1 MSGPA
6 IAFDHVHL
14 ISEEPHAA
22 AAWYQDMLGGEIA
35 ASYET
40 RGAVQI
46 RVTFGAVTI
55 LIRGRRP
62 GETPGPK
69 TELQTFNDYVS
80 HDQWGTDH
88 FGFSVA
94 GDLRQLCTDLKAK
107 GAELAVE
114 PYEFLPGRTIAY
126 LKAPDGVTVELTE
139 AAVDA

>member
-1 MSGPA
+1 MVSGPA
-6 IAFDHVHL
+6 IQFDHVHL
-14 ISEEPHAA
+14 ISQEPHAA
-22 AAWYQDMLGGEIA
+22 AAWYRDMLGGEIA
-35 ASYET
+35 ASYQT

-55 LIRGRRP
+55 LIRGQRP
-62 GETPGPK
+62 GEKPGAK
-69 TELQTFNDYVS
+69 NDLKKFDDYVS

-94 GDLRQLCTDLKAK
+94 GDLRALRAALKAK
-107 GAELAVE
+107 GAEFLVE

-139 AAVDA
+139 AE

>member
-1 MSGPA
+1 MSGAA

-14 ISEEPHAA
+14 ISENPEAA
-22 AAWYQDMLGGEIA
+22 AAWYRDLLGGAITA
-35 ASYET
+35 IHQT
-40 RGAVQI
+40 RGAAQI

-62 GETPGPK
+62 GESPSARN
-69 TELQTFNDYVS
+69 ELKAFADYVS

-94 GDLRQLCTDLKAK
+94 GDLRALCTDLKTK
-107 GAELAVE
+107 GAEFSVE

-139 AAVDA
+139 AD

>member
-6 IAFDHVHL
+6 LQFDHMHL
-14 ISEEPHAA
+14 IAQDAQAA
-22 AAWYQDMLGGEIA
+22 AAWYRDMLGGEIA
-35 ASYET
+35 ASYQT

-55 LIRGRRP
+55 LIRGQRP
-62 GETPGPK
+62 GEKPGAK
-69 TELQTFNDYVS
+69 NDLRDFGDYVS

-94 GDLRQLCTDLKAK
+94 GDLRSLCTALKAK
-107 GAELAVE
+107 GAEFSVE

-139 AAVDA
+139 AE

>member
-1 MSGPA
+1 MSSPA

-22 AAWYQDMLGGEIA
+22 AAWYRDLLGGEIA
-35 ASYET
+35 ASYQT

-46 RVTFGAVTI
+46 HVIFGAVTI

-62 GETPGPK
+62 GENPSTRNDLK
-69 TELQTFNDYVS
+69 AFDDYVS

-88 FGFSVA
+88 FGFSVT
-94 GDLRQLCTDLKAK
+94 GDLRQLCAELKAR
-107 GAELAVE
+107 GAEFPVE

-139 AAVDA
+139 AE